1 MRESV
6 FLKGNLQAMF
16 FFGLLLFAFSCKTTE
31 QFTRSELKDLKSILN
46 DSPVFQESFT
56 SLVLREPANGQIIF
70 EKNGS
75 HYFTP
80 ASNTKLLTLAVAD
93 RLIKD
98 RIPALLYKVK
108 GDSLIFQSFGDPTF
122 LNENFQDL
130 SSTYYFLQ
138 SFPGKLFFDYSN
150 FQTDAY
156 GSGWMWDDFPYKFQ
170 AEKSPMPIYENCVSF
185 NKGKA
190 DSLEVFPPYFKDFIQ
205 VVRGPEPT
213 KISRVAN
220 DNVFLISE
228 YAAFTQALERKI
240 PFRYSH
246 ELLVQ
251 LLSDTLNRQVEL
263 WNGFEQPVEY
273 NDTLYSWPVDT
284 VFSFY
289 IKESDNLIA
298 EQLLLVASQLKFG
311 NQNTDAIIKW
321 AKDSV
326 LEMAPQRIYWSDGSG
341 ISRYNLITP
350 ETVSWLIFEL
360 YHEMGEYRL
369 KRILPAGGQ
378 SGTIKNLYQSEEPY
392 VFAKTGSMRY
402 VHNLSGLVYTRSG
415 KPLIFSFM
423 HNNFTVPQSTIKA
436 EMEKVLIW
444 IRDNY

>member
-1 MRESV
+1 MWESV
-6 FLKGNLQAMF
+6 FLKRNLQALL
-16 FFGLLLFAFSCKTTE
+16 FFGLSLFAFSCKTTE
-31 QFTRSELKDLKSILN
+31 QFTRSELKDLRAVLD

-56 SLVLREPANGQIIF
+56 GLVLREPANGQILF
-70 EKNGS
+70 ERNGS

-80 ASNTKLLTLAVAD
+80 ASNTKLLTLAASNHF
-93 RLIKD
+93 IKD
-98 RIPALLYKVK
+98 RIPALLYKVQ

-138 SFPGKLFFDYSN
+138 SFPGKLFFDFSN
-150 FQTDAY
+150 FQTDAF

-170 AEKSPMPIYENCVSF
+170 AEKSPMPIYENSVSF
-185 NKGKA
+185 KKGKA
-190 DSLEVFPPYFKDFIQ
+190 DSLEVYPPYFKDFIQ
-205 VVRGPEPT
+205 EVQAPEPT
-213 KISRVAN
+213 KISRAEN

-228 YAAFTQALERKI
+228 TATLPKPFERKI

-251 LLSDTLNRQVEL
+251 LLSDTLDKQVQL
-263 WNGFEQPVEY
+263 WNGLDKPVDY
-273 NDTLYSWPVDT
+273 KDTLFSWPVDT

-289 IKESDNLIA
+289 MKESDNLIA
-298 EQLLLVASQLKFG
+298 EQLLLLASQLKFG
-311 NQNTDAIIKW
+311 NQNTESIIKW
-321 AKDSV
+321 AKDSI
-326 LEMAPQRIYWSDGSG
+326 LAEAPQKIYWSDGSG

-350 ETVSWLIFEL
+350 ETVSWLVFKL

-369 KRILPAGGQ
+369 KRILPTGGQ
-378 SGTIKNLYQSEEPY
+378 SGTIKNLYQSENPY
-392 VFAKTGSMRY
+392 IFAKTGSMRY
-402 VHNLSGLVYTRSG
+402 VHNLSGLVYTRTG